1 MNEFMDEVINVLS
14 EACGIPAE
22 DLFIDF
28 TCFCNAVDCLKIL
41 GLTEDEA
48 LDYVAEHW
56 KFNF

>member
-1 MNEFMDEVINVLS
+1 MNEFINEVINLTS

-22 DLFIDF
+22 DIALDFALFNEAID
-28 TCFCNAVDCLKIL
+28 CMKSL
-41 GLTEDEA
+41 GMTEDEA